1 MALTIDTIF
10 LSFFSN
16 GPRTL
21 RDPWKEGTLIVR
33 KIIERLSSVK
43 QDILARN
50 TLISKYFQKYREI
63 DVGLT
68 VFIGNVFITLD
79 FKTSG
84 SHLIYHID
92 TNPAFSV
99 YTETAVAAADRLIIP
114 INADDFR

>member
-1 MALTIDTIF
+1 M
-10 LSFFSN
+10 
-16 GPRTL
+16 
-21 RDPWKEGTLIVR
+21 
-33 KIIERLSSVK
+33 
-43 QDILARN
+43 
-50 TLISKYFQKYREI
+50 
-63 DVGLT
+63 GLT